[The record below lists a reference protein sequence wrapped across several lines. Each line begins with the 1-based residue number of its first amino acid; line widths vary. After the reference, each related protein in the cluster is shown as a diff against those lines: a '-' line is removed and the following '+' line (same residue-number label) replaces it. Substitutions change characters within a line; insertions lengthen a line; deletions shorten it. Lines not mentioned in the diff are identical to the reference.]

1 MCERLNKGVV
11 FQVIKICSEGK
22 SIIRITLFFFSFFLY
37 FLSLRSTQRSHYFC
51 WSAYTRNETTSFP
64 GSLLVGRRE
73 TLGTRLEMKKINHL
87 KIICMFSFEYVIY
100 KTNVKCFALVLLA
113 PQMEC
118 VTRTLVTH
126 LAFHLAAIA
135 RNNKLFFRET
145 KT

>member
-1 MCERLNKGVV
+1 
-11 FQVIKICSEGK
+11 
-22 SIIRITLFFFSFFLY
+22 
-37 FLSLRSTQRSHYFC
+37 
-51 WSAYTRNETTSFP
+51 
-64 GSLLVGRRE
+64 
-73 TLGTRLEMKKINHL
+73 
-87 KIICMFSFEYVIY
+87 MFSFEYVIY
-100 KTNVKCFALVLLA
+100 KTNVKYFALVLLA